1 MKKKFLSICILS
13 TFILLNVNMINE
25 AFSQPSTTN
34 QSSLQGSVMVIPSGT
49 TITAMTQSELSSAYL
64 TLGQSINLTL
74 NQDFYYGGKLVAPS
88 GSVVSGNVIQ
98 VKKAT
103 HAGINGNLKIRFT
116 HITTTGGQII
126 PISGMIK
133 TEDNTGLLVGS
144 TAKDTAVA
152 YAKDVAVGSAVGALA
167 GVIISPMAGGK
178 IGKGTALAT
187 AVGAGG
193 GLAKSVWDKGVDA
206 IVPSGSQI
214 SIILDQPITYTQSN
228 RY

>member
-1 MKKKFLSICILS
+1 MKKKVMSVCILS
-13 TFILLNVNMINE
+13 AFILLNVNMINE

-34 QSSLQGSVMVIPSGT
+34 QSSLQGSVMVIPTGT
-49 TITAMTQSELSSAYL
+49 TIAAMTQSELSSAYL
-64 TLGQSINLTL
+64 TLGQSVSLTL
-74 NQDFYYGGKLVAPS
+74 NQDFYYGGKLVAPG

-116 HITTTGGQII
+116 HITTTGGQMI
-126 PISGMIK
+126 PISGIIK

-152 YAKDVAVGSAVGALA
+152 YAKDVAVGAGVGALA

-178 IGKGTALAT
+178 VGKGTALGT

-206 IVPSGSQI
+206 VIPCGSQI

>member
-13 TFILLNVNMINE
+13 TFMLLNVNMINE

-74 NQDFYYGGKLVAPS
+74 NQDFYYGVKLVAPS